1 MVLMYSSVSIT
12 LFFVIK
18 QGSYYFVQQDQ
29 QNIEKMARSLPVEFK
44 MYYKVDFMTVIR
56 GHHGYKSVWSP
67 VMSRVLGCKRDVC
80 AEAQEHDSNA
90 IGAYIISNQKET
102 LAGHVSIELSHL
114 LKNFIEVKAEN
125 QLSARVTGKRKREVG
140 LVVPAKFSALT
151 SELRIARILKKEL
164 DARSTRYTHFEL
176 KNVVLKENKFP
187 LLV

>member
-90 IGAYIISNQKET
+90 N
-102 LAGHVSIELSHL
+102 VSIELSHL